1 MGRCENSSGDWLE
14 GYLHQAPFHASAMQ
28 NETVYNIDLNVQF
41 EHLQRID
48 VPSVVAATKEK
59 WANRTLT
66 RVNDSVVRLG
76 MLEGEFH
83 WHKHDQED
91 EFFFVLEG
99 LLLIDLEDRTI
110 ELGPQQG
117 ITISKGVLHRTRA
130 PRKVVVLMVETS
142 EIRPTGD

>member
-1 MGRCENSSGDWLE
+1 
-14 GYLHQAPFHASAMQ
+14 MQ
-28 NETVYNIDLNVQF
+28 NQTVYNIDLNVQF

-83 WHKHDQED
+83 WHKHDQDD

-99 LLLIDLEDRTI
+99 LLLIDLEDRTV
-110 ELGPQQG
+110 ELNPQQG

-142 EIRPTGD
+142 EIRPTGDRALGGGPEALCECDTREIRERQLG